1 MKRSHAAVLTSV
13 ILSLLLTA
21 SAPAHE
27 GHSAISE
34 EVVTAANAFL
44 DSLDSDLRQKATF
57 KFDDPVR
64 TDWHFIPKERLGVMF
79 KEMTLEQRRAG
90 HEFMRSVLSNK
101 GYLKA
106 VAVMSLERVLR
117 ELESDRPDAAERRDE
132 EKYWFAVFGE
142 PQLEEPWGWRI
153 EGHHLSLNFSSV
165 HGLVVSTPMFFG
177 ANPAEVKTGPRAGLR
192 VMGAEESMARSLV
205 KLFDDALKSKAVI
218 DVKAPS
224 DVITGPGQAIDVGAP
239 VGVSAAEMSSE
250 QSKILVRLI
259 SEGVAPIAE
268 ALKELRKAGPEIQIL
283 PACLDMF
290 PELCLPM
297 LNWIVSFIIIQKKF
311 TSPGLAAWNPETD
324 TIIVSTDLRFS
335 SNTIALR
342 MTPIISMLYGIPSLT
357 ISHSIRFDGTTK
369 SHTTKNR
376 RRAP

>member
-1 MKRSHAAVLTSV
+1 MKYSHAAVLTSV
-13 ILSLLLTA
+13 ILSLLWTA

-205 KLFDDALKSKAVI
+205 KLFDDTLKSKAVI
-218 DVKAPS
+218 DVEAPS

-259 SEGVAPIAE
+259 SEYITNLRPVLAHAE
-268 ALKELRKAGPEIQIL
+268 LDSIFHNHPEKIHFAWAGGLE
-283 PACLDMF
+283 
-290 PELCLPM
+290 
-297 LNWIVSFIIIQKKF
+297 
-311 TSPGLAAWNPETD
+311 PGDGHYYRIHGPTFLIEYD
-324 TIIVSTDLRFS
+324 STQNDA
-335 SNTIALR
+335 NHIHAVWH
-342 MTPIISMLYGIPSLT
+342 SLT
-357 ISHSIRFDGTTK
+357 DDFALDTLRRHYEESH
-369 SHTTKNR
+369 HQE
-376 RRAP
+376 